1 MSELFATNAPVSS
14 DRTLNSCFDA
24 FHSVWVDLGS
34 FHYCTK
40 LGAKQGWT
48 GVINAKVCATKLCLN
63 FSIRTHLI
71 RPIGP

>member
-14 DRTLNSCFDA
+14 DRTLNSCFGA

-34 FHYCTK
+34 LHYCTK

-48 GVINAKVCATKLCLN
+48 GVINAKVCATKLGLN
-63 FSIRTHLI
+63 FSKRTDPIH
-71 RPIGP
+71 PIGP